1 MGHSTRPDE
10 ISPDDSG
17 VRKAV
22 HHMAAGRAELLD
34 QTVFHQNFSSLNEAQ
49 RLSSRWQESLVACE
63 ASVQSRKNSRA
74 P

>member
-34 QTVFHQNFSSLNEAQ
+34 QTVFHQNFSGLNEAQ
-49 RLSSRWQESLVACE
+49 RLSSR
-63 ASVQSRKNSRA
+63 
-74 P
+74 